1 MSGFAVVLCAPSGT
15 GKTTVARAL
24 VEEYEDLMFSV
35 SATTRPPRPGERPGV
50 DYHFVSRDRFETM
63 VEGGEFLEWAE
74 VHGQLYGTPRS
85 NLEEAAERGR
95 DLVLDIDVQGGRQV
109 RAARPDSVMIFLL
122 APSVDVML
130 ERLRRR
136 GSEAESE
143 VRRRLRTARGELE
156 SVDEFE
162 YVVVNDELRDTV
174 AAVRAIVTAERQRR
188 RRNSVRID
196 ELRSRLSRDL
206 GQEIG

>member
-50 DYHFVSRDRFETM
+50 DYHFVSRDHFETM

-122 APSVDVML
+122 APSIDVML

-188 RRNSVRID
+188 SRNSVRID